1 MLEQIHIAL
10 TEIVQIYRD
19 PRVHVCQLEATA
31 PEENRCVLTGAV
43 LNRETV
49 TAVADGLAAR
59 FPQITFDITNVRV
72 LRTAPPQ
79 LLTVATNVTG
89 LHAQASFQ
97 SEMVSQLL
105 NGWTVELLREES
117 RWAFVSLPNHAGQ
130 GRGYLG
136 WAYRPYLVDAPAL
149 VPTHIVCEPVSLL
162 RAAPAAGAPL
172 ISRIAGGTSV
182 AVDQETSKQVDEEVE
197 QPDLTLSPCHP
208 SASSGQALVTLR
220 QAQGRL
226 LSPFHGPRTSF
237 AGRVTLAGGQSGWVP
252 AADLRG
258 LTTLPTDEADRRA
271 QIVADAAR
279 FIGVPYLWGGCT
291 AFGIDCSGF
300 AQMLYRLIGVAI
312 PRDADMQCAAGR
324 PIESAP
330 TGPQMSEAAAP
341 PFEPGDLLFFG
352 EPGESRTIT
361 HIGVSLGGWRIV
373 HSSRSRNG
381 VYEDDVQAV
390 EHLRAG
396 FIAARTFLAM
406 RD

>member
-197 QPDLTLSPCHP
+197 QPDITLSPCHP
-208 SASSGQALVTLR
+208 SASSGQALVTLSR
-220 QAQGRL
+220 TPHVVRGACHPGRR
-226 LSPFHGPRTSF
+226 PVWVGTGGRF
-237 AGRVTLAGGQSGWVP
+237 ARLDNVAHRRSRSACP
-252 AADLRG
+252 
-258 LTTLPTDEADRRA
+258 DR
-271 QIVADAAR
+271 
-279 FIGVPYLWGGCT
+279 GGCG
-291 AFGIDCSGF
+291 ALHRCALSVGW
-300 AQMLYRLIGVAI
+300 LHGV
-312 PRDADMQCAAGR
+312 RD
-324 PIESAP
+324 
-330 TGPQMSEAAAP
+330 
-341 PFEPGDLLFFG
+341 
-352 EPGESRTIT
+352 
-361 HIGVSLGGWRIV
+361 
-373 HSSRSRNG
+373 
-381 VYEDDVQAV
+381 
-390 EHLRAG
+390 
-396 FIAARTFLAM
+396 
-406 RD
+406 